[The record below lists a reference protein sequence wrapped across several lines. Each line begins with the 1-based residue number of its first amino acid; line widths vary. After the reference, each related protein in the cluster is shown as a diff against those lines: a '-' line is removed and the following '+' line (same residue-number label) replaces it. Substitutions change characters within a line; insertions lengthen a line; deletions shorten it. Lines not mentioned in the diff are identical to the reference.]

1 MGWAVEGRTK
11 NAVLDAVAGTSE
23 RRMIMN
29 EVKNYPPYWD
39 YPKPH
44 KPQTNADLFR
54 AMSNEEQQDFVR
66 KFWEIEDFA
75 DWLKHAVK

>member
-1 MGWAVEGRTK
+1 
-11 NAVLDAVAGTSE
+11 
-23 RRMIMN
+23 MN